1 MPKRP
6 DWIEDLY
13 TFLSNEEDARVCK
26 AISDDACR
34 EVPGNFFLI
43 LLSNSLTKIGDRLAN
58 PKTTLAWIL
67 QAVGAP
73 AFFTGII
80 VPLRESGSLLPQLL
94 IAGFIRR
101 MSVRKW
107 VWVTGSL
114 MQALCVAGMAFTAMS
129 LTGMAAGWALV
140 GLLAAFSLSR
150 GLCSIASKDVMGK
163 TIPKTRRGR
172 IKGLMGSVSGFV
184 AMAAG
189 LVMIFQA
196 FQSGESGSMQLY
208 TLFLFVAA
216 GLWAVAA
223 SIYALVREFPG
234 ETSGGGNAAAEAM
247 QQLKLLRED
256 KPFRNFVFVRA
267 LAFGS
272 GLSAPFIVSLAHG
285 RLGGATLWLGVFIAA
300 DGLAALLA
308 SPILGS
314 WADRSSRNLLR
325 YSMLAVAGV
334 LVAVSIFSVLKVP
347 DWSAQSFYPCV
358 FFALGIL
365 HSGVRLGRK
374 TYLVDMAEGNK
385 RTSYV
390 AVSNTLIGV
399 LLLAAGLLTGLVALL
414 SVQVALGLFAAAAVL
429 GWWLGRQLPEVSEG

>member
-1 MPKRP
+1 MPQRP
-6 DWIEDLY
+6 NWIEDLY
-13 TFLSNEEDARVCK
+13 SFLSNEEDARVCK
-26 AISDDACR
+26 AISEDACR

-94 IAGFIRR
+94 ISGFIRQLP
-101 MSVRKW
+101 VRKR
-107 VWVTGSL
+107 VWVAGSL
-114 MQALCVAGMAFTAMS
+114 MQAMCVAGMAITAMS
-129 LTGMAAGWALV
+129 LTGQAAGWALV
-140 GLLAAFSLSR
+140 GFLAAFSLSR

-172 IKGLMGSVSGFV
+172 LKGLMGSVSGFV
-184 AMAAG
+184 AMTAG
-189 LVMIFQA
+189 LVMVFQA
-196 FQSGESGSMQLY
+196 FQSGEPGSMQIY

-223 SIYALVREFPG
+223 STYALVREFPG
-234 ETSGGGNAAAEAM
+234 ETEGGGNAAAEAF
-247 QQLKLLRED
+247 QQLRLLKED
-256 KPFRNFVFVRA
+256 RPFRNFVLVRA

-272 GLSAPFIVSLAHG
+272 GLSAPYIISLAHAS
-285 RLGGATLWLGVFIAA
+285 LGGATLWLGVFITA
-300 DGLAALLA
+300 DGLATLLA
-308 SPILGS
+308 SPILGR

-325 YSMLAVAGV
+325 YSMLAVAAI
-334 LVAVSIFSVLKVP
+334 LVAVMIFSLLQVPHATAKV
-347 DWSAQSFYPCV
+347 FYPCI

-399 LLLAAGLLTGLVALL
+399 LLLATGFLTGLVALI
-414 SVQVALGLFAAAAVL
+414 SVQLALGLFAAAAVI
-429 GWWLGRQLPEVSEG
+429 GWTIGRQLPEVSGA